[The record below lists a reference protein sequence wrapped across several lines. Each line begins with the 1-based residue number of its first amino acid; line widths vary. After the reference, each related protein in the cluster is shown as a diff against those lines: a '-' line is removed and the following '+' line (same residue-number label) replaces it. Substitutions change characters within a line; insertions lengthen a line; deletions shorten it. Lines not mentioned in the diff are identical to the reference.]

1 MTGKGNINSMLIPNV
16 SKLPKHKKVDVS
28 NKLQPGQ
35 GQETSEFKNLLQE
48 QIGDIKREHGLKL
61 STHAAKRLQERNL
74 QMDSEEFFK
83 LRDAMDKL
91 KMKGGKDSLVI
102 TPNAAY
108 ILDVENNT
116 IVTAIDKD
124 NMAENVFTK
133 IDSTLMVN

>member
-1 MTGKGNINSMLIPNV
+1 MTGKGNINNMLIPNV
-16 SKLPKHKKVDVS
+16 SKLPKHKKVDLS
-28 NKLQPGQ
+28 NKLDQSQNPD
-35 GQETSEFKNLLQE
+35 EFKNLLQD
-48 QIGDIKREHGLKL
+48 QIGEVKREHGLKL
-61 STHAAKRLQERNL
+61 SVHAAKRLQERNL
-74 QMDSEEFFK
+74 EMDSDEFFK

-91 KMKGGKDSLVI
+91 KTKGGKDSLVI

-133 IDSTLMVN
+133 IDSTLMIN